1 MKRTIRLIA
10 LVAVLGLVGAACGD
24 NGSVTASGSPGTS
37 NAGEAV
43 QGGTLLMAMLGDV
56 GSAFDPQKEYYSVTW
71 EFYRCC
77 LLRTLLS
84 YNAHPTDEGG
94 TELQPD
100 LAAQLPEVSA
110 DNLTWTFKLKQGVH
124 YGDPFGDVEVTA
136 PDIIRAVAREADPDA
151 SVGGYPNYY
160 EVIKGFSDVT
170 DGKADLPSGMVA
182 TDPYTLEIHL
192 TEPTGDLGYR
202 FAMGATAPIPPM
214 GDAVLGAADGHT
226 GDYGRF
232 LVSTGPYQFKG
243 AADLDFSVPAKE
255 QTPVA
260 GYEPGKSI
268 ELERNPNYEP
278 STDGL
283 RPAYPDAIETS
294 IGGENNDLYNKI
306 SAGELDFVVDGIVP
320 PESLKE
326 YSTTPELQDRLN
338 VYISDGVRYLS
349 FNVAQP
355 PFDDVNVRKAV
366 NYAIDKAG
374 LRQLRGGETTGDIA
388 GHIIVDSL
396 LDNQLADYDPYATP
410 NSQGDLNLA
419 MEAMKQSAYD
429 TNGDGKCDESPE
441 CSDVLAITD
450 EADPYPKQAA
460 LIQQNLEA
468 IGITLD
474 VKPFVRSPTMYAKC
488 SEPSTHMGIC
498 LGPAWGKDYPDAYTF
513 GVPLFSSSFLFPSY
527 GDLALLGADAA
538 YLKKYGYTVTSV
550 PSADDKI
557 AECTAEL
564 VGDARTTCW
573 AELDKLLMEEIVPW
587 VPYLFDNSV
596 DIISARINHY
606 SYDQFA
612 GVAAFD
618 QMAIAADQ
626 Q

>member
-10 LVAVLGLVGAACGD
+10 LVAVLGLVSAACGD
-24 NGSVTASGSPGTS
+24 DGSDVTPSGSGSANT
-37 NAGEAV
+37 GEAV
-43 QGGTLLMAMLGDV
+43 QGGTLLMAQLSDV
-56 GSAFDPQKEYYSVTW
+56 YSAFDPQKEYSTVTW
-71 EFYRCC
+71 EYYRCC

-100 LAAQLPEVSA
+100 LAAELPEVSQ
-110 DNLTWTFKLKQGVH
+110 DGLTWTFKLKQGIN

-136 PDIIRAVAREADPDA
+136 PDIIRALAREADPDA
-151 SVGGYPNYY
+151 SVGGYSDYY
-160 EVIKGFSDVT
+160 AVIEGFNDVK
-170 DGKADLPSGMVA
+170 DGKEDLPSGMVA
-182 TDPYTLEIHL
+182 VDPYTLEIHL
-192 TEPTGDLGYR
+192 TEPAGDLGFR
-202 FAMGATAPIPPM
+202 FAMGATAPIPPN

-226 GDYGRF
+226 RDYGRF

-243 AADLDFSVPAKE
+243 AADLDFSLPAKD

-268 ELERNPNYEP
+268 ELERNPNYDP
-278 STDGL
+278 TTDGL
-283 RPAYPDAIETS
+283 RPAYPDAFEVS

-306 SAGELDFVVDGIVP
+306 AAGELDFVVDGIVP
-320 PESLKE
+320 AEKLKE

-338 VYISDGVRYLS
+338 VYNSDGVRYLS

-366 NYAIDKAG
+366 NYVIDKAG
-374 LRQLRGGETTGDIA
+374 MRQLRGGETTGDIA
-388 GHIIVDSL
+388 GHIIVNSL
-396 LDNQLADYDPYATP
+396 LDNQLVDYDPYATP
-410 NSQGDLNLA
+410 NGQGDLNLA

-429 TNGDGKCDESPE
+429 SDGDGICDADE
-441 CSDVLAITD
+441 CIDVLAITD

-460 LIQQNLEA
+460 LIEQNLEG

-474 VKPFVRSPTMYAKC
+474 VKPFERGTMYAKC
-488 SEPSTHMGIC
+488 SDPSTHMGIC
-498 LGPAWGKDYPDAYTF
+498 LAPGWGKDYPDAYTF
-513 GVPLFSSSFLFPSY
+513 GVPLFHSAYLFPSY

-538 YLKKYGYTVTSV
+538 YLEKYDYTVTSV

-557 AECTAEL
+557 DECKSAL
-564 VGDARTTCW
+564 GDARITCW
-573 AELDKLLMEEIVPW
+573 AELDKLLMEEMVPW

-596 DIISARINHY
+596 DILSARINNY
-606 SYDQFA
+606 SFDQFA
-612 GVAAFD
+612 GIAAFD